1 MPLLSIFFRL
11 PTTSAPALAAAASR
25 AFTHL
30 LQVGPRELIHD
41 MALVAFH
48 IVYDHVRPH
57 GQNGRY
63 LDPAHLVLIDDV
75 GREAPKTCP
84 DLMEPG

>member
-1 MPLLSIFFRL
+1 MSPWHYE
-11 PTTSAPALAAAASR
+11 AEALAPNSGAPLKLSCD
-25 AFTHL
+25 
-30 LQVGPRELIHD
+30 LIHD

-84 DLMEPG
+84 DLMQPEYLPLCL